1 MRVLVVLSLAMM
13 AGALAGTV
21 MDREDDPWASPSEG
35 ATGDAATVLGVANIS
50 ALVATVVGPA
60 AASHSA
66 E

>member
-1 MRVLVVLSLAMM
+1 MRVLLVLSLAMM

-21 MDREDDPWASPSEG
+21 MEREDDLSAISSEG
-35 ATGDAATVLGVANIS
+35 ATADAATVLGVANIS

-60 AASHSA
+60 AASRSA